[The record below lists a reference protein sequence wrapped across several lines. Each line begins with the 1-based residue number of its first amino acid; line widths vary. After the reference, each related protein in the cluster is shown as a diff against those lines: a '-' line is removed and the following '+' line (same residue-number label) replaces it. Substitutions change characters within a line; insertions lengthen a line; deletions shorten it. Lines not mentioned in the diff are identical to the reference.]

1 MWIPGTVRR
10 VTLLLVSVT
19 LVSVSVT
26 GDTVCAPEVTN
37 ADRYPCPRI
46 VILGAAGVGKS
57 SISNVLMGRNRT
69 FSDHNKQCFN
79 VGHGAKDDKTA
90 GFTRETCAEIQYGW
104 LGGQEKFTMVDTPGF
119 GEDLEVEE
127 MMLNEMVDFLKN
139 RLEYVDVFLIAFQDS
154 DTRITRS
161 VKSMLKML
169 SSMFGEGFWNNVLI
183 LATRFHYSQFAMSIR
198 SNNETSWRQ
207 NIRNGLKR
215 TTDRW
220 NSLEAV
226 FIDSFYDP
234 NDPYQK
240 EKFREGA
247 EEVYRFATT
256 TTPFRCQ
263 DIKTVRSDL
272 RKMEEAKKEIEEMKR
287 NIERNLEDI
296 QRQKDDLENSCL
308 MDKSQ
313 AIVRHKDAM
322 DKMNKTLQE
331 REETI
336 QTLQEKVTEERQEQ
350 TSRAGWSVTT
360 WLVVVAMTVAGV
372 LVGAGVANWW
382 SRREKTDDTEGDYDD
397 DKSDKD
403 SDEDDDA
410 ELGRNRKDSY

>member
-1 MWIPGTVRR
+1 
-10 VTLLLVSVT
+10 
-19 LVSVSVT
+19 
-26 GDTVCAPEVTN
+26 
-37 ADRYPCPRI
+37 
-46 VILGAAGVGKS
+46 
-57 SISNVLMGRNRT
+57 MG
-69 FSDHNKQCFN
+69 
-79 VGHGAKDDKTA
+79 
-90 GFTRETCAEIQYGW
+90 
-104 LGGQEKFTMVDTPGF
+104 
-119 GEDLEVEE
+119 
-127 MMLNEMVDFLKN
+127 
-139 RLEYVDVFLIAFQDS
+139 
-154 DTRITRS
+154 
-161 VKSMLKML
+161 
-169 SSMFGEGFWNNVLI
+169 
-183 LATRFHYSQFAMSIR
+183 
-198 SNNETSWRQ
+198 
-207 NIRNGLKR
+207 
-215 TTDRW
+215 
-220 NSLEAV
+220 
-226 FIDSFYDP
+226 
-234 NDPYQK
+234 
-240 EKFREGA
+240 
-247 EEVYRFATT
+247 
-256 TTPFRCQ
+256 
-263 DIKTVRSDL
+263 
-272 RKMEEAKKEIEEMKR
+272 KR

-403 SDEDDDA
+403 SGEDDDA